1 LHETHCKFHHLG
13 VRKRPNGGSAVQ
25 NSSHENVMP
34 SVGHHL
40 RLLAAALPLLA
51 ASMAGCSSTSTS
63 SEVLTTE
70 RVRPAPADKYPD
82 FSQPLDSAM
91 PQMTDE
97 EAARQEAQL
106 SALSRQRQAGTIS
119 AAEYRRRVEA
129 LRLLGQQAEQ

>member
-1 LHETHCKFHHLG
+1 
-13 VRKRPNGGSAVQ
+13 
-25 NSSHENVMP
+25 MP
-34 SVGHHL
+34 SAGHHL
-40 RLLAAALPLLA
+40 RLFAAALPFVA
-51 ASMAGCSSTSTS
+51 AVLGGCSSTSTS
-63 SEVLTTE
+63 SEVLATE
-70 RVRPAPADKYPD
+70 RVRPAPAEKYPD

-106 SALSRQRQAGTIS
+106 SALARQRQAGTIS